1 MSSHR
6 IEHMSRVPDLETVPV
21 CTVSQVPMAWDP
33 LVILTDKP
41 SEWSSF
47 DVIRRLRR
55 ISPIRKIGHAGTL
68 DPMATGLLICL
79 SGKATRLMNRF
90 LAFDKEY
97 TGTIRLGQTTPS
109 WDAETEVELER
120 DASGVTDTSSEEAL
134 PAFIGSIQQ
143 QTPTYSAVKVG
154 GERLYKKARR
164 GERPVV
170 IPRQVTVYEFEVT
183 GRHGSDVD
191 IRVRCSSGTYIRSLA
206 HELGESLG
214 VGGHLVAL
222 RRTSIGPYRVED
234 AWGVEALVEQVGP
247 RANAPS
253 SQAGEASS

>member
-1 MSSHR
+1 
-6 IEHMSRVPDLETVPV
+6 MSRVPDLETVPV
-21 CTVSQVPMAWDP
+21 CKTPEVPSAWDP
-33 LVILTDKP
+33 LILLTDKP
-41 SEWSSF
+41 SGWSSF
-47 DVIRRLRR
+47 DVIRRVRR
-55 ISPIRKIGHAGTL
+55 ISPIRKVGHAGTL

-97 TGTIRLGQTTPS
+97 TGTIRLGQTTAS

-120 DASGVTDTSSEEAL
+120 DASGITDEAIQQAL
-134 PAFIGSIQQ
+134 PGFIGDIQQ
-143 QTPTYSAVKVG
+143 QTPVYSAVKVG

-170 IPRQVTVYEFEVT
+170 VPRHVTVYAYEVT
-183 GRHGSDVD
+183 GRRGADVD

-206 HELGESLG
+206 HELGEALG

-222 RRTSIGPYRVED
+222 RRTSIGPYRVEQ
-234 AWGVEALVEQVGP
+234 AWDVPSLVEAVT
-247 RANAPS
+247 
-253 SQAGEASS
+253 ASREGVAKEEGGTP